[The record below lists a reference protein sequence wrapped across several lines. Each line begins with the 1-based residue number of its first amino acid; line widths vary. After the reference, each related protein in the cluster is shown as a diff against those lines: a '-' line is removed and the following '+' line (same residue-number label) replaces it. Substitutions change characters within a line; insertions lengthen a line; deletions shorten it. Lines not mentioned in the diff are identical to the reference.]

1 MGTSAGSRVFLNR
14 GWRAA
19 SALSIAFY
27 GWQLFVLFLRGPNCK
42 RYTWFGYEGGFSYQV
57 EQKQNDIAT
66 PATQTSSILDVACP
80 NSTRVEREN
89 PET

>member
-1 MGTSAGSRVFLNR
+1 MGTSVGSQVFLNR

-19 SALSIAFY
+19 SALSMAFY

-42 RYTWFGYEGGFSYQV
+42 QYTWFGYEGGFSYQV

-66 PATQTSSILDVACP
+66 PATQTASMLDVAGS
-80 NSTRVEREN
+80 NLNRVEGEN